1 MAAVGHKIHEHDVV
15 RLQRQLGGWPEGQQG
30 TVVAEKG
37 RWKLVEIADDRGVM
51 LDLVSAAEG
60 DLDVVWSQRHC

>member
-1 MAAVGHKIHEHDVV
+1 MATVGHKIHEHDVV
-15 RLQRQLGGWPEGQQG
+15 RLQRRFGRWPEGRQG

-37 RWKLVEIADDRGVM
+37 HWKLIEIADDQGVI

-60 DLDVVWSQRHC
+60 DLDVVWSPGH

>member
-1 MAAVGHKIHEHDVV
+1 MATIDHKIHEHDVV
-15 RLQRQLGGWPEGQQG
+15 RLERPFGRWPEGQQG

-37 RWKLVEIADDRGVM
+37 RWKLVEIADDQGAM

-60 DLDVVWSQRHC
+60 DLDVVWSPRH